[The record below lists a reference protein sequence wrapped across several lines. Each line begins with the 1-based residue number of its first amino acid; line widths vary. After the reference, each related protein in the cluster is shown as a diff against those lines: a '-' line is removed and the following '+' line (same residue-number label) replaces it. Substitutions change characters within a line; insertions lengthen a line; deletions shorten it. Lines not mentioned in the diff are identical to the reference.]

1 MPIKVGVPRE
11 TVVGE
16 RRVALV
22 PAHVASLTKVGIE
35 VVLETNAGLS
45 SGYTDKDYTDKGA
58 TLAPDHKTLVA
69 GSDVLLT
76 VHRPDAE
83 GLKNDQTVIGMMDPY
98 QPSPVFTTFIQK
110 NITSFSMELIPRT
123 TRAQAMD
130 VLSSQAN
137 LSGYKG
143 VLLAGD
149 LLLKIFPM
157 MMTAG
162 GTITPTKVFVLG
174 VGVAG
179 LQAIATAKRLGALVS
194 AFDVRSA
201 VREQVESL
209 GAKFIAFEVGDAS
222 AAGGYAK
229 ELTPEQQN
237 RQKEL
242 MADYLRTQGIDI
254 IISTAAIP
262 GRPSPKLIT
271 EAMVKS
277 MAQGSVIIDLASE
290 RGGNCE
296 LTEPGKIVVKHGVS
310 ISGPINVP
318 SQVAYHAS
326 QLYSKNITTFLL
338 SLIDKEKNLVV
349 NKEDDIVAATLLTW
363 KGQPGSEK
371 IAKTLGL

>member
-1 MPIKVGVPRE
+1 
-11 TVVGE
+11 
-16 RRVALV
+16 
-22 PAHVASLTKVGIE
+22 
-35 VVLETNAGLS
+35 
-45 SGYTDKDYTDKGA
+45 
-58 TLAPDHKTLVA
+58 
-69 GSDVLLT
+69 
-76 VHRPDAE
+76 
-83 GLKNDQTVIGMMDPY
+83 
-98 QPSPVFTTFIQK
+98 
-110 NITSFSMELIPRT
+110 
-123 TRAQAMD
+123 MD

-149 LLLKIFPM
+149 LLPKIFPM